1 MQPIV
6 ILINF
11 MLGGYVLASYINICR
26 HRDKLRNLG
35 ASISGKP
42 QGLSRPV
49 MG

>member
-11 MLGGYVLASYINICR
+11 MLGGYVLVSHINICR
-26 HRDKLRNLG
+26 HQAKLRNLG
-35 ASISGKP
+35 ASTSEKL

-49 MG
+49 ME